1 MAIDFRPNLP
11 SVHPCQRAAINEV
24 WKDGLER
31 YFLPAGLPAGL
42 LPADFGFA
50 VCRCFEDSLF
60 FAASAP
66 LAPALLDFVGML
78 EDSSRP
84 PARCYQSWCAKLV
97 PIMA

>member
-1 MAIDFRPNLP
+1 
-11 SVHPCQRAAINEV
+11 
-24 WKDGLER
+24 
-31 YFLPAGLPAGL
+31 
-42 LPADFGFA
+42 
-50 VCRCFEDSLF
+50 
-60 FAASAP
+60 